1 MNGIS
6 MIVKMANVPK
16 LLAQVRCFSDRKR
29 KIMNGTEYIR
39 RKTGYGGR
47 IRRNRQAPAYK
58 R

>member
-1 MNGIS
+1 MFGFNAFS
-6 MIVKMANVPK
+6 KFSTMSRFLTNV
-16 LLAQVRCFSDRKR
+16 RYFSDRKR